1 MGTNHL
7 LSVEK
12 KPRYPP
18 GPGSSER
25 WDFTPTAEEIAEV
38 EKRLGGDLEVPYN
51 FEQTAL
57 AFKWTGGRPR
67 IQGVPQ
73 PQATTNRQTTIFCS
87 KLGIYDPMALLLG
100 TATARPSMAGLS
112 LSSYSSQD
120 STMAAAS
127 ARLASLTPS
136 VIADKELLEKR
147 KEESGKKEEEGEK
160 VKLAIPA
167 PKEEASNQ
175 DFLAV
180 LDSIGNGSVKTKE
193 SEERAEESNV
203 ESINDMFVID
213 KNGAGDEEEVKPPP
227 VKQLKRRNASMYAS
241 NDE

>member
-1 MGTNHL
+1 ML
-7 LSVEK
+7 F
-12 KPRYPP
+12 
-18 GPGSSER
+18 R

-73 PQATTNRQTTIFCS
+73 PQATTNRQTTIICS

-112 LSSYSSQD
+112 LSSYSSSQD

-136 VIADKELLEKR
+136 VVADKEVLERR
-147 KEESGKKEEEGEK
+147 KEENNEEKKEEEAEK

-180 LDSIGNGSVKTKE
+180 LDSIGNGSSAQTKE
-193 SEERAEESNV
+193 SEQGDKGNV
-203 ESINDMFVID
+203 ESINDLFCID
-213 KNGAGDEEEVKPPP
+213 KTGADEKEEEKELKPPP

>member
-1 MGTNHL
+1 M
-7 LSVEK
+7 
-12 KPRYPP
+12 
-18 GPGSSER
+18 
-25 WDFTPTAEEIAEV
+25 
-38 EKRLGGDLEVPYN
+38 GDLEVPYN

-136 VIADKELLEKR
+136 VIADKEVLAKR
-147 KEESGKKEEEGEK
+147 REEKKEEEK

-180 LDSIGNGSVKTKE
+180 LDSIGNGSTKSKD
-193 SEERAEESNV
+193 SEERGDESNV

-213 KNGAGDEEEVKPPP
+213 KNGATGEEEEVKPPP

>member
-1 MGTNHL
+1 M
-7 LSVEK
+7 K
-12 KPRYPP
+12 
-18 GPGSSER
+18 
-25 WDFTPTAEEIAEV
+25 
-38 EKRLGGDLEVPYN
+38 KRLGGDLEVPYN

-112 LSSYSSQD
+112 LSSYSSPD
-120 STMAAAS
+120 TTMAAAS

-136 VIADKELLEKR
+136 VVADKEVLERR
-147 KEESGKKEEEGEK
+147 KEERREEEVEK

-167 PKEEASNQ
+167 PKEDASNQ

-180 LDSIGNGSVKTKE
+180 LDSIGNGSTQAKE
-193 SEERAEESNV
+193 SDEGGKGNV
-203 ESINDMFVID
+203 ESINEMFVID
-213 KNGAGDEEEVKPPP
+213 KVGAEEEEEVKPPP
-227 VKQLKRRNASMYAS
+227 VKQLKRRNASMYSS

>member
-1 MGTNHL
+1 M
-7 LSVEK
+7 
-12 KPRYPP
+12 
-18 GPGSSER
+18 
-25 WDFTPTAEEIAEV
+25 
-38 EKRLGGDLEVPYN
+38 GGDLEVPYN

-136 VIADKELLEKR
+136 VIADKEVLAKR
-147 KEESGKKEEEGEK
+147 REEKKEEEGEK

-180 LDSIGNGSVKTKE
+180 LDSIGNGSTK
-193 SEERAEESNV
+193 SKDCEERRDESNV

-213 KNGAGDEEEVKPPP
+213 KNGATGGEEGEVKAPP

>member
-1 MGTNHL
+1 M
-7 LSVEK
+7 
-12 KPRYPP
+12 
-18 GPGSSER
+18 
-25 WDFTPTAEEIAEV
+25 

-73 PQATTNRQTTIFCS
+73 PQATTNRQTTIICS

-136 VIADKELLEKR
+136 VIADKEALEKR
-147 KEESGKKEEEGEK
+147 REEREKEEEGEK

-180 LDSIGNGSVKTKE
+180 LDSIGKGSDKTKK
-193 SEERAEESNV
+193 SEERADESNV